1 MVLIRDTYTLAFFKL
16 YNQIGLDWL
25 GLGMPMF
32 MYPPHLMCH
41 QDIFQKYQ
49 LTNWQKNR
57 CNAVGNLHSFAAA
70 TMVLLTVPEYSFKCI
85 KGVRRAAW
93 ECRSRFRDERWNCPD
108 LFDQLQIHLVKSKSI
123 FSTGTSSIYVINC
136 STYYNCSNKEGRL
149 CECHHC
155 CKYKTLSFIGMS
167 KGWDTNE
174 WMHIWK

>member
-1 MVLIRDTYTLAFFKL
+1 
-16 YNQIGLDWL
+16 
-25 GLGMPMF
+25 MF

-123 FSTGTSSIYVINC
+123 FSTGTSSIYL
-136 STYYNCSNKEGRL
+136 SNVLSIITVATKKAGYANAIIAASIKHSVSLACQKGEIPMN
-149 CECHHC
+149 EC
-155 CKYKTLSFIGMS
+155 TSGN
-167 KGWDTNE
+167 NE
-174 WMHIWK
+174 NGYELNGPLTERQRRNLVTIY